1 MTTPKPATE
10 KKSAGRNLPAAIG
23 IAAVLL
29 AVILSGLLV
38 WPWLFIIFWMV
49 ALTFGAGEVLSALER
64 LDMRGA
70 KPAVLAGLP
79 VTLAASYWVTSCV
92 DMQVGFATQIAG
104 LALTTLV
111 ALFTHLLRDVTRFV
125 KDAAASLFTIAYLG
139 LLGTTAGTLLAQPD
153 GGLRLLFLFAC
164 VPCSDTGAYAVGSL
178 IGKHKMAK
186 TISPGKTWEGF
197 VGGLVVASAV
207 GAFFAVWLLQTDW
220 WRGLIIGAALSVAGT
235 LGDLIESIIKR
246 NAGLKDMG
254 KVLPGHGGAMDRL
267 DSLLAALPV
276 LWMLMYFL
284 V

>member
-23 IAAVLL
+23 IAAILL
-29 AVILSGLLV
+29 AVILSGLLI

-64 LDMRGA
+64 LDLRGA
-70 KPAVLAGLP
+70 KPAVLVGLP
-79 VTLAASYWVTSCV
+79 ATLAASYWVTSRV

-111 ALFTHLLRDVTRFV
+111 ALFAHLLRDVTRFV

-186 TISPGKTWEGF
+186 TISPSKTWEGF

-246 NAGLKDMG
+246 NTGLKDMG
-254 KVLPGHGGAMDRL
+254 TVLPGHGGAMDRL

>member
-1 MTTPKPATE
+1 MTTSQPTPK

-23 IAAVLL
+23 VAAILL
-29 AVILSGLLV
+29 AVILTGLLV
-38 WPWLFIIFWMV
+38 WHWLFIIFWMV
-49 ALTFGAGEVLSALER
+49 ALTFGAWEVLSALDR
-64 LDMRGA
+64 LSMHGY
-70 KPAVLAGLP
+70 KPVVVVGLP
-79 VTLAASYWVTSCV
+79 ATLAASYVMARTV
-92 DMQVGFATQIAG
+92 DMQVGFATQIAC
-104 LALTTLV
+104 LALTTLA
-111 ALFTHLLRDVTRFV
+111 ALFAHLVRDVTRFV
-125 KDAAASLFTIAYLG
+125 QDAAASLFTIAYLG
-139 LLGTTAGTLLAQPD
+139 VLGTTAATLLAQPD

-197 VGGLVVASAV
+197 FGGLIIASAV
-207 GAFFAVWLLQTDW
+207 GVWLAVWLLQTDW
-220 WRGLIIGAALSVAGT
+220 WRGLIIGAALSGAAT
-235 LGDLIESIIKR
+235 LGDLIESMIKR

-254 KVLPGHGGAMDRL
+254 KALPGHGGAMDRL